1 MLQNATLSAL
11 KNADFF
17 YCENCYFQCSKKS
30 NYDKHVLT
38 RKHKNATFMLQNAT
52 SNDDYGVKIP
62 SGIKK
67 CRKNATCE
75 CVCDCGKK
83 FNHRSSLWRHKKLCL
98 VDVGTIVDNT
108 DDTTYNIVDLCSDN
122 QKNDFKDLVVL
133 LLKENKEIQKSF
145 VDLIPHIKGNNTNS
159 HNNIN
164 NTTNNQFNI
173 NMFLNEQCKNA
184 MNLTDFINSLPITN
198 ETYDNTIENGLTKT
212 ITNMVVNR
220 LNNMD
225 VLDRPIHCTDPA
237 RKIMYVKDNDSWEK
251 DNELLLL
258 LRGIKHL
265 SLKQRTLINKWQDAN
280 HGWNTDEGLQSRM
293 TKLIFNSMTSIEDD
307 EKETNKII
315 RAIGKNTYLTSD
327 IKDNYKAG
335 NT

>member
-1 MLQNATLSAL
+1 MLQNATFSAL
-11 KNADFF
+11 KNAEYF
-17 YCENCYFQCSKKS
+17 YCEPCSFQCSKKS
-30 NYDKHVLT
+30 NYDKHLLT
-38 RKHKNATFMLQNAT
+38 RKHKNATFMLHNAT
-52 SNDDYGVKIP
+52 SNDDYGADLP

-67 CRKNATCE
+67 CRKNAACE
-75 CVCDCGKK
+75 CVCDCGKT
-83 FNHRSSLWRHKKLCL
+83 FNHRSSLWRHKKICL
-98 VDVGTIVDNT
+98 IDVVGEIDPDVN
-108 DDTTYNIVDLCSDN
+108 TTYNMVDLCSDN

-145 VDLIPHIKGNNTNS
+145 VDLLPHIKGNNTNS

-212 ITNMVVNR
+212 ITNMVVNG

-237 RKIMYVKDNDSWEK
+237 RKTMYVKDNDSWEK

-258 LRGIKHL
+258 MRGIKHL
-265 SLKQRTLINKWQDAN
+265 SSKQRTLINKWQDATY
-280 HGWNTDEGLQSRM
+280 GWNTDEGLQSRM
-293 TKLIFNSMTSIEDD
+293 TKLIFNSMTSIEED

-315 RAIGKNTYLTSD
+315 RAISKNTYLTSD
-327 IKDNYKAG
+327 IKDTFKTYNA
-335 NT
+335 